1 MIDSCLIW
9 SRSAALLDRE
19 REALHRIAAELRESQ
34 WDALQP
40 PVLELVEDHGPQ
52 RVMLHWHHLDPDV
65 GLAEHRALIHIANR
79 VQRAVPASTLRGRDP
94 LALVGRGTGGDAA
107 ALLGSPLPAPAGFPP
122 AETRHPLTAPD
133 ALPPTPTATT
143 AEELADILQLV
154 HTVGPR
160 RALLRAARPVAIR
173 EPRVLMDCV
182 ENGIWAAAAME
193 LLCALAQDEL
203 PTPQGARTAAQTRWA
218 DGDRTERQAAAGLL
232 QAMQRKPTRPAAG
245 PPDGRSVGAIGEELL
260 RLAEATS
267 DSADLLLEPEDDE
280 LILDEDDLDW
290 EDDLALAAEPEGPP
304 GDGSAAALARS
315 LPLVWLVQ
323 VAPLPG
329 TAPPPVPAPAQ
340 VIALLDGSPEE
351 RAGVLVLLASGMW
364 DPAALPGLG
373 DALGRR
379 LHKLQPAA
387 LQCYA
392 AEALGRIG
400 RRDTESTLLSTMGA
414 PEPLASFACRA
425 LRFGAG
431 ESGRRG
437 LREALATDALRDAA
451 AVTVLELEDLGAAP
465 ALRAAE
471 PCDLTVAVAA
481 RLDPGTSTPPPGPLA
496 RIWGA
501 AAAAATDSES
511 PTPTPPSTA
520 QEIVWAGMLGDLRH
534 WQAVVQ
540 ATSHS
545 DPDLRTAAA
554 RALGAFGLRCATPLL
569 VELAIDSDLACSL
582 AAIASLQELG
592 DQRAVPVLRRL
603 ATQPGAHGRA
613 AHHALVSGC
622 QLRAPAPDGRVRL
635 MALSRSLIGPDDQRR
650 LRAALGNTSLE
661 LRFSAAGVVA
671 EGHVDPERPDALL
684 PVLAALQTLERT
696 CPGLAWSARD
706 GHGLLRRAAGRWLL
720 STRHGR
726 PPRDAGWFS
735 ETLPAPRPRAPL
747 APLDPREDALL
758 EGAARMSLPGREE

>member
-1 MIDSCLIW
+1 VIDACLIW

-19 REALHRIAAELRESQ
+19 REALHRIAAELRESP
-34 WDALQP
+34 WHALQP
-40 PVLELVEDHGPQ
+40 PVLELIEDHGPQ

-65 GLAEHRALIHIANR
+65 GLTEHKTLVHLANR

-94 LALVGRGTGGDAA
+94 LALVGRGKGGDAA
-107 ALLGSPLPAPAGFPP
+107 ALLGPPLPAPAGFPP

-160 RALLRAARPVAIR
+160 QALLRAARPVAIR
-173 EPRVLMDCV
+173 EPRVVVDCI
-182 ENGIWAAAAME
+182 ENGIWAGAAME
-193 LLCALAQDEL
+193 LLRALAEDEL
-203 PTPQGARTAAQTRWA
+203 PTPQGARTAAQLRWA

-245 PPDGRSVGAIGEELL
+245 PPDGRSVPAIGEELL

-267 DSADLLLEPEDDE
+267 DAADLLLEPEDDE

-290 EDDLALAAEPEGPP
+290 EDDLALAAVPEGAP

-315 LPLVWLVQ
+315 LPLVWLDQ

-329 TAPPPVPAPAQ
+329 TAAPAVPSAAQ
-340 VIALLDGSPEE
+340 VISLLDGSPEE
-351 RAGVLVLLASGMW
+351 RAGVLVLLASGQW

-379 LHKLQPAA
+379 LHKLQPPA

-400 RRDTESTLLSTMGA
+400 RRDTESTLLSSLGA

-431 ESGRRG
+431 EPGRRG
-437 LREALATDALRDAA
+437 LREALATEALRDPA
-451 AVTVLELEDLGAAP
+451 AVTVLELEDLGAVP

-471 PCDLTVAVAA
+471 PCDLTAAVAA
-481 RLDPGTSTPPPGPLA
+481 RLAPDEAVPPAGPLS
-496 RIWGA
+496 RVWN
-501 AAAAATDSES
+501 T
-511 PTPTPPSTA
+511 PTPTATQTEPPSP
-520 QEIVWAGMLGDLRH
+520 QEIVWAGMLGDLHH
-534 WQAVVQ
+534 WQAVVR
-540 ATSHS
+540 AARHT

-582 AAIASLQELG
+582 AAIAALQELG

-613 AHHALVSGC
+613 AHHALISGR

-635 MALSRSLIGPDDQRR
+635 MALSRSLVGPDDQRR
-650 LRAALGNTSLE
+650 LRAALGSTSLE

-671 EGHVDPERPDALL
+671 EGHVDPERPEALL
-684 PVLAALQTLERT
+684 PVLEALQTLERT